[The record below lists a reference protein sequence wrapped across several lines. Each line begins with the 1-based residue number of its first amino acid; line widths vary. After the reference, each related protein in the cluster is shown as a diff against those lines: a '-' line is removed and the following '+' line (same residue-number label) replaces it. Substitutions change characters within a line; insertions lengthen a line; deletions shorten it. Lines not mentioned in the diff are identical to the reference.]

1 MKVVR
6 LGRAGRV
13 EDGLDD
19 GKLLEE
25 AMEETNCEVMGR
37 QVMGVKPAIGELGF
51 GPILLGSLENG
62 FTLRD
67 NLEPEQEEELSW
79 KWVSRQPG
87 GIIESYL
94 DTSNRYSDEL
104 T

>member
-1 MKVVR
+1 M
-6 LGRAGRV
+6 GRAGRV

-25 AMEETNCEVMGR
+25 AIEETNLEVVGR
-37 QVMGVKPAIGELGF
+37 QVMCVKPAIGELGF
-51 GPILLGSLENG
+51 GLILLGSLENG

-67 NLEPEQEEELSW
+67 NLEPEQEEELLW
-79 KWVSRQPG
+79 KWVSKQPN

-94 DTSNRYSDEL
+94 DTSNQYSDEL